1 MAGRSRSL
9 GRRSTSVGGFF
20 TRNRRRGDPTP
31 EPELTSDES
40 RPASPVRVIQADI
53 HRAPLQVPIP
63 ETRTL
68 LTRRVQA
75 MKDMADLDYIQSQPV
90 ATLILDILTQITKH
104 DIALG
109 ITESEMTVDSIATAF
124 KMQAAADEEKRK
136 VDVQQSSDIVKKDLL
151 ECELNSYIMNAEFVV
166 PTEFAEHP
174 SITSPQRRKEV
185 LMNFPPRHKFTGTG
199 SKDGIQAMTLEEFLG
214 AMARA
219 QRDMNLSR
227 QEFHDQL
234 VNCSTGRAHALL
246 LDWLDNDESTESIY
260 HLLSVNF
267 DKRISPEV
275 AKTQLRDF
283 KVTKDLSLAKIESLL
298 TQLSSRAVSTLPPGE
313 SRKQLQNMEAIQAL
327 TRSLPAYSQNV
338 VSTQFSLLSARRGKA
353 VSFQELMRGLN
364 VHRAGIDADIKSF
377 GAEPKKNQGNQ
388 GKPSPSA
395 KNQKKGKNSFG
406 TFAVDMAPKAMQPQE
421 NKQNYQGE
429 GKKKPDGKKF
439 DGKKKGNGNPKPYCS
454 LCGLSNHTAIKG
466 CRNMLDDKGMPVL
479 IDPVQSTCTACPPR
493 ISPRLNHPA
502 RLCPWR
508 PLGIWN
514 KK

>member
-1 MAGRSRSL
+1 
-9 GRRSTSVGGFF
+9 
-20 TRNRRRGDPTP
+20 
-31 EPELTSDES
+31 
-40 RPASPVRVIQADI
+40 
-53 HRAPLQVPIP
+53 
-63 ETRTL
+63 
-68 LTRRVQA
+68 

-267 DKRISPEV
+267 DKRIV
-275 AKTQLRDF
+275 LKWLR
-283 KVTKDLSLAKIESLL
+283 LS
-298 TQLSSRAVSTLPPGE
+298 
-313 SRKQLQNMEAIQAL
+313 
-327 TRSLPAYSQNV
+327 
-338 VSTQFSLLSARRGKA
+338 
-353 VSFQELMRGLN
+353 
-364 VHRAGIDADIKSF
+364 
-377 GAEPKKNQGNQ
+377 
-388 GKPSPSA
+388 
-395 KNQKKGKNSFG
+395 
-406 TFAVDMAPKAMQPQE
+406 
-421 NKQNYQGE
+421 
-429 GKKKPDGKKF
+429 
-439 DGKKKGNGNPKPYCS
+439 
-454 LCGLSNHTAIKG
+454 
-466 CRNMLDDKGMPVL
+466 
-479 IDPVQSTCTACPPR
+479 
-493 ISPRLNHPA
+493 
-502 RLCPWR
+502 
-508 PLGIWN
+508 
-514 KK
+514 